1 MNFGTRDHLDEKNGH
16 LTIGGADIIDLT
28 QEYGTPLYVIDEGRI
43 RSNYR
48 RFAAAF
54 PDADI
59 YYAAKANGNLA
70 VLRVLAHEGAGDDV
84 VADGELPADLL
95 AGSLAHR
102 TLSNGNS
109 KPHPELRLRC
119 ETGVRV

>member
-16 LTIGGADIIDLT
+16 LTIGGADVIDLT

-70 VLRVLAHEGAGDDV
+70 VLRVLAQEGAGADV
-84 VADGELPADLL
+84 FL
-95 AGSLAHR
+95 SLIHISEPTRQAEISYAVFC
-102 TLSNGNS
+102 L
-109 KPHPELRLRC
+109 K
-119 ETGVRV
+119 

>member
-1 MNFGTRDHLDEKNGH
+1 MNFGTRVHLDDKNGH
-16 LTIGGADIIDLT
+16 LTIGGVDVVDLT

-70 VLRVLAHEGAGDDV
+70 VLRVLAQEGAGADV
-84 VADGELPADLL
+84 FSDGELYAALL
-95 AGSLAHR
+95 AGILADGMVF
-102 TLSNGNS
+102 NGNS
-109 KPHPELRLRC
+109 KTCLL
-119 ETGVRV
+119 

>member
-16 LTIGGADIIDLT
+16 LTIGGADVVDLT

-54 PDADI
+54 PEADI

-70 VLRVLAHEGAGDDV
+70 VLRVLAQEGAGADV
-84 VADGELPADLL
+84 FSDGELYVALL
-95 AGSLAHR
+95 AR
-102 TLSNGNS
+102 
-109 KPHPELRLRC
+109 HPP
-119 ETGVRV
+119 

>member
-1 MNFGTRDHLDEKNGH
+1 MSKMNFGTRDHLDEKNGH
-16 LTIGGADIIDLT
+16 LTIGGADVIDLT

-59 YYAAKANGNLA
+59 YYAATVSYTHLT
-70 VLRVLAHEGAGDDV
+70 
-84 VADGELPADLL
+84 LPTN
-95 AGSLAHR
+95 R
-102 TLSNGNS
+102 
-109 KPHPELRLRC
+109 E
-119 ETGVRV
+119 V